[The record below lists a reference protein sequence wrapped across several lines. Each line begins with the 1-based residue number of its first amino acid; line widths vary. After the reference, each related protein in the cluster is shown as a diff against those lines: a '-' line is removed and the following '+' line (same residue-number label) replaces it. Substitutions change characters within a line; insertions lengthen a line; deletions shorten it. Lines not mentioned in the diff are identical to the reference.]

1 MTATVYSVSTP
12 DEREA
17 ALEAATA
24 ALAAGRTV
32 VMPTDTVYG
41 IAADAFS
48 RGGVRQLLAAKGR
61 SRRMPPP
68 VLIADPA
75 VLPGLADEVGEQAR
89 ALAETFWPGALT
101 IIVYAQPSLNW
112 DLGETAGTVALRVP
126 DDELAREL
134 LRRTGPLA
142 VSSANRTGRAA
153 ATDAGEA
160 FEQLGERVEAILD
173 DGRRPA
179 GRAEGTESADVAPS
193 TIVDATGDRLV
204 VVRLGAIGVER
215 LREVAPDVVT
225 REELQ
230 RERSAGSAPRAAE
243 TDEDLVAGGAASA
256 AGGAAAG
263 VAGTAAGSARPAVD
277 QLRSRPEREEDR
289 PARRPAHAEEAP
301 TRPLGTEAARQ
312 LVFGSSAAEAAGGE
326 PEEPEP
332 GRAETED

>member
-1 MTATVYSVSTP
+1 VTATVYSVSTP
-12 DEREA
+12 EEREA
-17 ALEAATA
+17 ALEAATT

-153 ATDAGEA
+153 ATDAEEA

-243 TDEDLVAGGAASA
+243 TEEDLVAGSAASSEAAA
-256 AGGAAAG
+256 AGGAAGA
-263 VAGTAAGSARPAVD
+263 ARPAVD
-277 QLRSRPEREEDR
+277 QLRSRPEDEQDR
-289 PARRPAHAEEAP
+289 PSRRPAHPEEAR
-301 TRPLGTEAARQ
+301 TRPLGAEAARE
-312 LVFGSSAAEAAGGE
+312 LLFGSSAAAPASEDAEA
-326 PEEPEP
+326 
-332 GRAETED
+332 DS